1 MVFPSFS
8 TYNWQVPIG
17 KNHYWC
23 YKSASYL
30 SHLGNE
36 SFVKVKRKCVP
47 NYDDDLYI
55 TNSLIAWNLSRS
67 PLQQKKRKGGKKEP
81 QNPFHPRAILPLC
94 FKKHEKEPI

>member
-8 TYNWQVPIG
+8 TYNWQVPVG

-23 YKSASYL
+23 YKSTSYL

-36 SFVKVKRKCVP
+36 SFVKVKRKCAP

-55 TNSLIAWNLSRS
+55 TNSLIAWNLSWS
-67 PLQQKKRKGGKKEP
+67 PLQRKKRKGGKNTK
-81 QNPFHPRAILPLC
+81 PLSLNSYST
-94 FKKHEKEPI
+94 I

>member
-23 YKSASYL
+23 YKSTSYL

-36 SFVKVKRKCVP
+36 SFEKVKRKCAP

-55 TNSLIAWNLSRS
+55 TNSLIAWNLSES
-67 PLQQKKRKGGKKEP
+67 ALQSKKRKRKKAKP
-81 QNPFHPRAILPLC
+81 PRSFTGTL
-94 FKKHEKEPI
+94 